1 MRPRATTLFPLAL
14 WLVLAGLL
22 GGCTRFQDH
31 ASLSLQPRSDHKWTL
46 SWTTVAKRGINLVDS
61 SGNVGSASAS
71 FTCRPD
77 PNRPLVWLVDGPAIS
92 WQGSRAAEDVL
103 GKPAAQGWRGT
114 VTIEPNGSVHALT
127 IDLRDIATG
136 RPFVGNR
143 RFENARGNGEMWFAN

>member
-1 MRPRATTLFPLAL
+1 MRPRATALLRLAL
-14 WLVLAGLL
+14 VLLVAGLL
-22 GGCTRFQDH
+22 GGCTRF
-31 ASLSLQPRSDHKWTL
+31 SDHVMLSHSPRAGSAWTL

-71 FTCRPD
+71 FQCRPD

-92 WQGSRAAEDVL
+92 WRGSDAAEDAL
-103 GKPAAQGWRGT
+103 GKPAAKGWRGT

-143 RFENARGNGEMWFAN
+143 RYENARGNGEMWFAN